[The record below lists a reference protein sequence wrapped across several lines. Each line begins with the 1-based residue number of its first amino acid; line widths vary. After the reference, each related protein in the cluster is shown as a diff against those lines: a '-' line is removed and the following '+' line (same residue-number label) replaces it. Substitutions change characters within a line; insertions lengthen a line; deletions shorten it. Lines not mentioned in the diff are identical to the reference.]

1 MADLYFILEDEGVVE
16 EEPVRTFNSCRDAF
30 SSMSDDEFVA
40 TFRLPKEAVREVC
53 EAVREDLQRTRQSHR
68 TTLTVERRV
77 LIALHFYATGA
88 FLGNLARE
96 DTIACS
102 KHAVSEAIHKV
113 TEAILKNLAPKY
125 LRFPTTPDEKL
136 QVKRGFYE
144 LAGFPGCVGAI
155 DGTQIAIMQPSL
167 SDPRF
172 VDGNY
177 YCHKGYHSINVLMVC
192 DALRRILFVNAR
204 FPGSCHDASVWGAC
218 NLHQAAATVF
228 EDGEW
233 LLGDSAYPL
242 QPWLMTPVRS
252 PSTPEEQRFN
262 SAHRRTR
269 VRIEHC
275 FGVLKMRFRCLQRYR
290 TLHFAPNRCCKIINA
305 CAVLHNMC
313 LVYNTVEPLDD
324 AGEERA
330 EGGATADPEE
340 AGAEDYEPDPVSVTN
355 RASQL
360 RSQLIRQCFR

>member
-1 MADLYFILEDEGVVE
+1 MADLYFILEDEGVAE

-68 TTLTVERRV
+68 TTLTVEWRV
-77 LIALHFYATGA
+77 PIALRFYATGA
-88 FLGNLARE
+88 FLGNLATE
-96 DTIACS
+96 NTIACS

-113 TEAILKNLAPKY
+113 TEPILKNLAPKY

-144 LAGFPGCVGAI
+144 LAGFPGCVG
-155 DGTQIAIMQPSL
+155 D
-167 SDPRF
+167 R
-172 VDGNY
+172 
-177 YCHKGYHSINVLMVC
+177 
-192 DALRRILFVNAR
+192 
-204 FPGSCHDASVWGAC
+204 
-218 NLHQAAATVF
+218 
-228 EDGEW
+228 
-233 LLGDSAYPL
+233 AYPL

-262 SAHRRTR
+262 SAHSRTR

-290 TLHFAPNRCCKIINA
+290 TLHFAPDRCCKIINA

-330 EGGATADPEE
+330 EGGATAEPEE
-340 AGAEDYEPDPVSVTN
+340 AGAEDYEPDSVSVTN